1 MSPDPTAG
9 ARAVRDELA
18 RLQRDPAWLARAAD
32 VDQGTVGDFLAGNR
46 APRLSTMAKI
56 EAALGWEPG
65 TIDRLNRG
73 ADPSPSAGGRFD
85 AGGPMEAAGARAML
99 AAIEGELA
107 GATQAWTDAVMRLQ
121 EAQIA
126 AKAAEDRRAL
136 LVLDHARLTQR
147 LEQLRAAEEGGARE
161 GERPTR

>member
-1 MSPDPTAG
+1 MSPDPSAA
-9 ARAVRDELA
+9 ARAVRDQLA
-18 RLQRDPAWLARAAD
+18 RLQRDPAWLARVAE

-46 APRLSTMAKI
+46 SPRLSTMAKI
-56 EAALGWEPG
+56 EGALGWEPG
-65 TIDRLNRG
+65 TIDRLTKG
-73 ADPSPSAGGRFD
+73 ADLVLPAGGHLD
-85 AGGPMEAAGARAML
+85 DGGPVEAAGARAML

-107 GATQAWTDAVMRLQ
+107 GATRAWADAVVRLQ

-136 LVLDHARLTQR
+136 LVLDHARLTRR